1 MNYPAIPR
9 EFFNGDCF
17 DAYRIL
23 TKNSGAY
30 FGRYGVLEPGYYFSA
45 LAIDDGRFDLNL
57 FQRFESFI
65 YRADLNQISLR
76 FHQGHRVDK
85 PN

>member
-23 TKNSGAY
+23 GAHPCTAPDGAVGWHGKSRY
-30 FGRYGVLEPGYYFSA
+30 RRVERLYPGPGRG
-45 LAIDDGRFDLNL
+45 
-57 FQRFESFI
+57 
-65 YRADLNQISLR
+65 
-76 FHQGHRVDK
+76 
-85 PN
+85 